1 MSRKKIRCFAID
13 VDGTIADDK
22 GRIDLE
28 AGQTLRNLH
37 DLGYEVIF
45 VSGRS
50 VWELLNLASYL
61 GTSKIVVSENG
72 GVIAVPPINIQCVGD
87 ITPVMKAYDV
97 LSKKLDGVTIK
108 STMPRFTEIVLR
120 RTFNMEKGQQ
130 ILKGSNL
137 PVRLI
142 DSTFAYH
149 ITNNHVDKG
158 KGLNIALKYLNID
171 PCRVIAIGDSDTD
184 IPLFDACL
192 KSIAVGNATKRAK
205 ECASFCVDR
214 PLGMGLIDAISL
226 SFQKILG
233 PDAKDV
239 TKK

>member
-1 MSRKKIRCFAID
+1 LSGQKIRCFAVD
-13 VDGTIADDK
+13 VDGTIADNS

-28 AGQTLRNLH
+28 AGQTLRNLY
-37 DLGYEVIF
+37 DFGYEVIF

-72 GVIAVPPINIQCVGD
+72 GVIAVPPINIQCFGD
-87 ITPVMKAYDV
+87 FTPVAEAYDL
-97 LSKKLDGVTIK
+97 LSKKIDGVTIK
-108 STMPRFTEIVLR
+108 PTMPRFTEIVLKR
-120 RTFNMEKGQQ
+120 NFDMEKGQQ
-130 ILKGSNL
+130 ILEESNL

-149 ITNNHVDKG
+149 ITNNHIDKG
-158 KGLNIALKYLNID
+158 QGLNIALKYLKID
-171 PCRVIAIGDSDTD
+171 PCDVVAIGDSDTD
-184 IPLFDACL
+184 IPLFDACI

-233 PDAKDV
+233 PEVKDV
-239 TKK
+239 RQK